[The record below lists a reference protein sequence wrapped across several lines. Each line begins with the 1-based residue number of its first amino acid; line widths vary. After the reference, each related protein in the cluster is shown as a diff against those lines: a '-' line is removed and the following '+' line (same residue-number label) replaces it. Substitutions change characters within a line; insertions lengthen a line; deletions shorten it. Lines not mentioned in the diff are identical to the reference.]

1 MCVYIYISEVKS
13 LSRIQLFVTPW
24 TVAYRAPLSMEFSRQ
39 EYWSRLPFPSPEDLP
54 DPGLEPRSPAL
65 EADALLSE
73 PQGKCIY
80 IYICIHTHTH
90 THLTASGF
98 SCRTLDLHW
107 VLVPGPAIE
116 PMFPALQ
123 GGFLTTGPPRKCCV
137 IDILK

>member
-80 IYICIHTHTH
+80 IYMYTHTHTH
-90 THLTASGF
+90 TF
-98 SCRTLDLHW
+98 NR
-107 VLVPGPAIE
+107 IR
-116 PMFPALQ
+116 F
-123 GGFLTTGPPRKCCV
+123 
-137 IDILK
+137 